1 MKNTRVILVILT
13 FIVAL
18 ASCRKSDYVPTI
30 KPNKIDLGVKS
41 TSTAIKAIT
50 QTDNTVVAQFE
61 TTVGAKYA
69 VQIVPFGSEEPV
81 KNYIFTATDDAT
93 TKTYDLSGL
102 SRSDYDLIF
111 IDVDGKEVKYPLVIK

>member
-1 MKNTRVILVILT
+1 MKKAQVILVILT
-13 FIVAL
+13 IIVAL
-18 ASCRKSDYVPTI
+18 GSCRKSDIVPM
-30 KPNKIDLGVKS
+30 PKIDLGTKS
-41 TSTAIKAIT
+41 TSTAIKSIV

-81 KNYIFTATDDAT
+81 KNYSFTATDDAT

-102 SRSDYDLIF
+102 VRSDYDLIF

>member
-1 MKNTRVILVILT
+1 MKNTRIILVILT
-13 FIVAL
+13 IIVAL
-18 ASCRKSDYVPTI
+18 QSCRKSDYVPTI
-30 KPNKIDLGVKS
+30 KPNKIDLGTKS

-50 QTDNTVVAQFE
+50 QTNNTVVAQFE
-61 TTVGAKYA
+61 TTAGSKYA

-81 KNYIFTATDDAT
+81 KNYSFTATDDVT

>member
-1 MKNTRVILVILT
+1 MKKTILLIAIIVLVIG
-13 FIVAL
+13 
-18 ASCRKSDYVPTI
+18 SCRKSDYVPTI

-61 TTVGAKYA
+61 TTAGSKYA

-81 KNYIFTATDDAT
+81 KNYSFTATDDVT